1 MQIPQQ
7 WEQPREIT
15 VEDVAEAVA
24 PVEANPE
31 PARIGTTIAAAE
43 ANPTTTDSSKKTGT
57 RMGINPVPAVVEIRV
72 KGDVLIRVTEEI
84 GRSTGIRDSKDRAK
98 DDSTEI
104 VPGVPEV
111 RDKTGN
117 AVSFTE
123 GINRSIGTSKVR
135 RNDLGRK
142 RVREIDNVKEGV
154 GTDHNMAKRRSSR
167 IASTETREGVASVR
181 HLTRTRRMAAA
192 AVAEASGTTS
202 HVAKMNITTKN
213 RGKIWTTS
221 SRRSRRS

>member
-1 MQIPQQ
+1 M
-7 WEQPREIT
+7 
-15 VEDVAEAVA
+15 AEAAA

-31 PARIGTTIAAAE
+31 PARIGTTIAV

-104 VPGVPEV
+104 VPGVLE
-111 RDKTGN
+111 DKTGN

-142 RVREIDNVKEGV
+142 RVREIDNVKEGI

-167 IASTETREGVASVR
+167 IASTETREVVASDR

-192 AVAEASGTTS
+192 AVVEASGTTS

-213 RGKIWTTS
+213 QGKISTTS
-221 SRRSRRS
+221 SRRSRKS

>member
-1 MQIPQQ
+1 M
-7 WEQPREIT
+7 
-15 VEDVAEAVA
+15 AEAAA

-104 VPGVPEV
+104 VPGVLE
-111 RDKTGN
+111 DKTGN

-123 GINRSIGTSKVR
+123 GINRSIGTS
-135 RNDLGRK
+135 
-142 RVREIDNVKEGV
+142 NVKEGI
-154 GTDHNMAKRRSSR
+154 GNDHNMAKRRSSR
-167 IASTETREGVASVR
+167 IASTETREVVASDR

>member
-15 VEDVAEAVA
+15 VEDVAEAAA

-31 PARIGTTIAAAE
+31 PARIGTIIAAAE

-104 VPGVPEV
+104 VPVVLE
-111 RDKTGN
+111 DKTGN
-117 AVSFTE
+117 AVSLTE

-142 RVREIDNVKEGV
+142 RVREIDNVKEGI
-154 GTDHNMAKRRSSR
+154 GTDHNMAKRRGSR

-181 HLTRTRRMAAA
+181 HLIRTRRMAAA
-192 AVAEASGTTS
+192 AVVEASGTTS

>member
-1 MQIPQQ
+1 
-7 WEQPREIT
+7 
-15 VEDVAEAVA
+15 
-24 PVEANPE
+24 
-31 PARIGTTIAAAE
+31 
-43 ANPTTTDSSKKTGT
+43 
-57 RMGINPVPAVVEIRV
+57 MGINPVPAVVEIRV
-72 KGDVLIRVTEEI
+72 KGDVLIRVTEET
-84 GRSTGIRDSKDRAK
+84 GRSTGIRDK

-104 VPGVPEV
+104 VPGVLE
-111 RDKTGN
+111 DKTGN

-142 RVREIDNVKEGV
+142 RVREIDNVKEGI

-167 IASTETREGVASVR
+167 IASTETREVVASDR

-192 AVAEASGTTS
+192 AVVEASGTTS

-213 RGKIWTTS
+213 QGKIWMTS
-221 SRRSRRS
+221 SRQSRRS

>member
-15 VEDVAEAVA
+15 VEDVAEAA
-24 PVEANPE
+24 ANPE

-104 VPGVPEV
+104 VPGVLE
-111 RDKTGN
+111 DKTGN

-142 RVREIDNVKEGV
+142 RVREIDNVKEGI
-154 GTDHNMAKRRSSR
+154 GTDHNMAKEQDSR
-167 IASTETREGVASVR
+167 IASTETREGVASVC
-181 HLTRTRRMAAA
+181 HLTRTRKMAAA

-213 RGKIWTTS
+213 QGKISTTS
-221 SRRSRRS
+221 SRRSRKS

>member
-1 MQIPQQ
+1 M
-7 WEQPREIT
+7 
-15 VEDVAEAVA
+15 AEAAA

-104 VPGVPEV
+104 VPEV
-111 RDKTGN
+111 LEDKTGN

-142 RVREIDNVKEGV
+142 RVREIDNVKEGI
-154 GTDHNMAKRRSSR
+154 GTDHNMAKRRGSR
-167 IASTETREGVASVR
+167 IASTETWEGVASVR
-181 HLTRTRRMAAA
+181 HLIRTRRMAAA
-192 AVAEASGTTS
+192 AVVEASGTTS